1 MCVKIIF
8 QTGAFKGEIT
18 IILPLRFRNLNFGL
32 EFFTNY
38 FIKND
43 YTYGKQ
49 KYDVHMIDYTYIYG
63 LEHPK
68 IWRRNKRTAP
78 KSSDQSHVSTG
89 STMEDMEKDRV
100 LVSITAP
107 APGTSQCKLCPM
119 CEAMFPIS
127 AEEEFEQHVM
137 DHFSYDSDQ
146 ETLQYLGQDSDLGDN
161 SEDIQTDHLW
171 FYHNNII
178 SIFKSIIL
186 IKLHFYQHNLLPST
200 MRKIK

>member
-18 IILPLRFRNLNFGL
+18 IILPLRFQNLNFGL

-68 IWRRNKRTAP
+68 I
-78 KSSDQSHVSTG
+78 
-89 STMEDMEKDRV
+89 
-100 LVSITAP
+100 
-107 APGTSQCKLCPM
+107 
-119 CEAMFPIS
+119 
-127 AEEEFEQHVM
+127 
-137 DHFSYDSDQ
+137 
-146 ETLQYLGQDSDLGDN
+146 
-161 SEDIQTDHLW
+161 
-171 FYHNNII
+171 
-178 SIFKSIIL
+178 
-186 IKLHFYQHNLLPST
+186 
-200 MRKIK
+200 